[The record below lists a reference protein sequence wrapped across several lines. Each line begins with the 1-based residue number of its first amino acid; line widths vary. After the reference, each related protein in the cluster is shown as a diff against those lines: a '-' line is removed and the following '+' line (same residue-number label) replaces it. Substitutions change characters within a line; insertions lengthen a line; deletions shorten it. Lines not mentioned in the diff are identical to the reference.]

1 MFVPVWIVF
10 FLTGL
15 AMAAAVL
22 YWSVKTR
29 QFDEQER
36 AKHLPFAG
44 MALEELNEKPPVIFG
59 RSFYGILAIFF
70 CGLIIIGIAVFAI
83 FSA

>member
-1 MFVPVWIVF
+1 MFVPLWIAF

-22 YWSVKTR
+22 YWSVRTH

-36 AKHLPFAG
+36 AKFLPFDG
-44 MALEELNEKPPVIFG
+44 MTIEELSQKPPLIFG
-59 RSFYGILAIFF
+59 RSFYGVLMIFL
-70 CGLIIIGIAVFAI
+70 CGLIIIGIAVFAVL
-83 FSA
+83 AV